1 MRERAFPLPSGDSGG
16 RRSRWDRSDEKAYL
30 GHHSLCTETASSRK
44 GEDFVGS
51 LHQLLGSAEEEQM
64 AVVHAVSNTIGKAS
78 QGEGRVGER

>member
-1 MRERAFPLPSGDSGG
+1 M
-16 RRSRWDRSDEKAYL
+16 
-30 GHHSLCTETASSRK
+30 ETASSRK

-64 AVVHAVSNTIGKAS
+64 AAVHAVSNTIGKAS